1 MVLSSLSSLILTS
14 PLWEKISPNRLR
26 WCLIFSAYLCVPLRL
41 GGKQVVRAHLS
52 QKRRGTQRYA
62 EKKFQ
67 NKTQPRLLTLRE
79 FCTREELSRY
89 HVSKGF
95 LCARNISC
103 TGHSDVYAQSLQMLK
118 NSRIR
123 SISASNSRLNAR
135 SRGGE
140 AMYPTSAL
148 RSPLF
153 MDRFAQPMTRSRQSK
168 GIA

>member
-1 MVLSSLSSLILTS
+1 MVLSSLASLILTS
-14 PLWEKISPNRLR
+14 PCRKKSSPNRLR

-41 GGKQVVRAHLS
+41 GGKQVVRAHLP
-52 QKRRGTQRYA
+52 QRRRGTQRYA

-67 NKTQPRLLTLRE
+67 IRHNLDYSQRE
-79 FCTREELSRY
+79 NFAHAKNSRAITA
-89 HVSKGF
+89 VS
-95 LCARNISC
+95 SC
-103 TGHSDVYAQSLQMLK
+103 VFVQGLQRLK

-148 RSPLF
+148 RSPLL